1 MANNDALTTA
11 DEYQDLLLDTPGFPK
26 FLLGLATI
34 SASELGGDG
43 EPVECT
49 VTVERDGALS
59 TFAYSSEEGRRLDET
74 QYAFGIGPCLT
85 SLREQHT
92 VLIEDLQLDHR
103 WGPYTY
109 AVEKLGVRSVLAV
122 PIHTDPLSQAALNC
136 YAHTAHAFDPDTVKL
151 VEGQAA
157 SMSRILRLALR
168 LHAPEVF
175 PEDLRAAL
183 RSRAVVDAAVALVML
198 QARGGRDGAL
208 ELLRAAAK
216 SGNRRIQEIA
226 QDIVARGRFTTGPGG
241 EAA

>member
-1 MANNDALTTA
+1 MAHKDAVTAA
-11 DEYQDLLLDTPGFPK
+11 DEYQDLLLDTPEFPK

-34 SASELGGDG
+34 SASQLGADG
-43 EPVECT
+43 APLACT

-74 QYAFGIGPCLT
+74 QYAFGTGPCLT
-85 SLREQHT
+85 ALREQHT
-92 VLIEDLQLDHR
+92 VLIEDLQLDQR
-103 WGPYTY
+103 WAPYTY
-109 AVEKLGVRSVLAV
+109 AVAKLGVRSVLAV

-136 YAHTAHAFDPDTVKL
+136 YAHTVHAFGPDTVKL
-151 VEGQAA
+151 VEDQAA

-183 RSRAVVDAAVALVML
+183 KSRAVVDAAVALVML
-198 QARGGRDGAL
+198 QARGSRDGAL
-208 ELLRAAAK
+208 ELLQAAAK

-226 QDIVARGRFTTGPGG
+226 QEIVARGSFSTGPGRG
-241 EAA
+241 EI

>member
-1 MANNDALTTA
+1 MAHHDAVTTA
-11 DEYQDLLLDTPGFPK
+11 DEYQDLLLNTPEFSK

-34 SASELGGDG
+34 SASQLGGDG
-43 EPVECT
+43 APVECT

-74 QYAFGIGPCLT
+74 QYSFGTGPCLT
-85 SLREQHT
+85 ALREQHT
-92 VLIEDLQLDHR
+92 VLIEDLQLDQR
-103 WGPYTY
+103 WAPYTY
-109 AVEKLGVRSVLAV
+109 AVAKLGVRSVLAV

-136 YAHTAHAFDPDTVKL
+136 YAHTVHAFGPNTVEL
-151 VEGQAA
+151 VEDQAA

-183 RSRAVVDAAVALVML
+183 KSRAVVDAAIALVML
-198 QARGGRDGAL
+198 QARGSRDGAL
-208 ELLRAAAK
+208 ELLQAAAK

-226 QDIVARGRFTTGPGG
+226 QEIVARGSFSNGPGKG
-241 EAA
+241 GA